1 VNVKT
6 EVRTVTAGGSSLTV
20 VDVMLNDSLVYQI
33 VFTDNGDSEYPSV
46 DVAVL
51 DTTNEVCLDE
61 NTFTLED
68 EQSA

>member
-1 VNVKT
+1 
-6 EVRTVTAGGSSLTV
+6 V